1 MAGRRHPPHYSDLF
15 VYFAKVG
22 FNNDMMSLNYEPRHL
37 QQSEEKLL
45 QLFDNDE
52 KTVLFVSVGKDMNQ
66 ATETYAM
73 TNQKLSALKEQGLIK
88 EYASASQF
96 LISPQEQQKR
106 LKKWKDY
113 WTDEN
118 SNKSVNSW
126 KQLPPN
132 IVSVREALI
141 LFING

>member
-1 MAGRRHPPHYSDLF
+1 
-15 VYFAKVG
+15 
-22 FNNDMMSLNYEPRHL
+22 
-37 QQSEEKLL
+37 
-45 QLFDNDE
+45 
-52 KTVLFVSVGKDMNQ
+52 MNQ

-141 LFING
+141 LLSMDEPTFR